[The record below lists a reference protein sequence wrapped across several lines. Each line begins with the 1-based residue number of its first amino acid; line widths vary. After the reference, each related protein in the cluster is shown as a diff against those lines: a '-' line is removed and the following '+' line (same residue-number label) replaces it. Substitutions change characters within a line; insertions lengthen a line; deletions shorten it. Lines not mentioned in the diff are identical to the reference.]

1 MRLVLDTNVV
11 VAGLLWH
18 GAPRRLIDLAID
30 DETIRLYSSPVLIAE
45 LANTLGYQRF
55 VKRIALFDTSIA
67 ALVAQYE
74 AMVTLVS
81 PTHTPR
87 VVTHDPDDDH
97 VIACAVAANAKLI
110 ISGDKHLLTIKSHQ
124 NILILAPADALG
136 FIEANK

>member
-11 VAGLLWH
+11 VAGLLWQ

-30 DETIRLYSSPVLIAE
+30 DETVTLYSSPVLIEE

-74 AMVTLVS
+74 AMVTLAS

-87 VVTHDPDDDH
+87 VVTNDPDDDH

-110 ISGDKHLLTIKSHQ
+110 ISGDKHLLSIKSYQ
-124 NILILAPADALG
+124 NIPILAPADALG

>member
-1 MRLVLDTNVV
+1 MRLILDTNVV

-30 DETIRLYSSPVLIAE
+30 DETITLYSSPVLIAE

-55 VKRIALFDTSIA
+55 VKRIALYETSIA

-87 VVTHDPDDDH
+87 VVTDDPDDDH

-110 ISGDKHLLTIKSHQ
+110 VSGDKHLLSIKSYQ
-124 NILILAPADALG
+124 NISILSPADAAG

>member
-1 MRLVLDTNVV
+1 MSWLPV
-11 VAGLLWH
+11 LLWH
-18 GAPRRLIDLAID
+18 GAPRGLIDLAID
-30 DETIRLYSSPVLIAE
+30 DETISLYSSPVLIEE

-87 VVTHDPDDDH
+87 VVTSDPDDDH
-97 VIACAVAANAKLI
+97 VIACAVAAKAESI
-110 ISGDKHLLTIKSHQ
+110 ISGDKHLLTIKFYQ
-124 NILILAPADALG
+124 NISILSPADALG
-136 FIEANK
+136 FIEVNK

>member
-11 VAGLLWH
+11 VAALLWH

-30 DETIRLYSSPVLIAE
+30 DETIALYSSPVLIAE
-45 LANTLGYQRF
+45 LENTLGYQRF
-55 VKRIALFDTSIA
+55 VKRIALYETSIA

-87 VVTHDPDDDH
+87 VVSDDPDDDH
-97 VIACAVAANAKLI
+97 VIACAVAANAKSI
-110 ISGDKHLLTIKSHQ
+110 VSGDKHLLTIKSYQ
-124 NILILAPADALG
+124 NILILSPADAAG